1 MAKFF
6 MADDGELFSAG
17 EYLRLET
24 DTNVVVIPEADW
36 RRLVEL
42 VKWVFPGC
50 ECEGLCD
57 ACREDREIK
66 AIIQRT
72 EEANDA

>member
-1 MAKFF
+1 MAKYCRSKRGEVYDH
-6 MADDGELFSAG
+6 DDYP
-17 EYLRLET
+17 YLKG
-24 DTNVVVIPEADW
+24 DTPVIVIPEADW

-42 VKWVFPGC
+42 VKWAFPGC